1 MSRPKL
7 SKKQK
12 VLNLL
17 SKGENVTW
25 KTLRKRF
32 DLTSPTKM
40 IDTLKSEGHCIYTND
55 TTKGVAYR
63 LGAHLGKSSLLVL
76 HLYLVQNTH
85 TKLKSERGFPISTIL
100 YHGVY
105 I

>member
-1 MSRPKL
+1 MSRRKL

-12 VLNLL
+12 VFNLL

-32 DLTSPTKM
+32 DLTSPTRM

-55 TTKGVAYR
+55 TAKGVAYR
-63 LGAHLGKSSLLVL
+63 LGSPSKEIVSAGIASVLGTR
-76 HLYLVQNTH
+76 YA
-85 TKLKSERGFPISTIL
+85 
-100 YHGVY
+100 Y
-105 I
+105 

>member
-1 MSRPKL
+1 MSYKKL

-12 VLNLL
+12 VFNLL

-25 KTLRKRF
+25 KVLRKRF

-55 TTKGVAYR
+55 TANGVAYR
-63 LGAHLGKSSLLVL
+63 MGTPSKEIIAAGIASVLG
-76 HLYLVQNTH
+76 
-85 TKLKSERGFPISTIL
+85 TK
-100 YHGVY
+100 YAY
-105 I
+105 

>member
-1 MSRPKL
+1 MIKGEYIMSRPKM

-12 VLNLL
+12 VINLL

-32 DLTSPTKM
+32 DLVSPTKM

-55 TTKGVAYR
+55 TPKGVAYR
-63 LGAHLGKSSLLVL
+63 LGAPSAAIITAGIAKVLG
-76 HLYLVQNTH
+76 
-85 TKLKSERGFPISTIL
+85 TK
-100 YHGVY
+100 YAY
-105 I
+105 

>member
-1 MSRPKL
+1 MSRRKL

-12 VLNLL
+12 VFNLL

-25 KTLRKRF
+25 NTLRKRF

-55 TTKGVAYR
+55 TAKGVAYR
-63 LGAHLGKSSLLVL
+63 LGSPSKEIISAGIASVLG
-76 HLYLVQNTH
+76 
-85 TKLKSERGFPISTIL
+85 TK
-100 YHGVY
+100 YAY
-105 I
+105 

>member
-32 DLTSPTKM
+32 DLVSPTKM
-40 IDTLKSEGHCIYTND
+40 IDTLKSEGHCIYTNS
-55 TTKGVAYR
+55 TAKGVAYS
-63 LGAHLGKSSLLVL
+63 LGAPSKEIIAAGIASVLGTR
-76 HLYLVQNTH
+76 YA
-85 TKLKSERGFPISTIL
+85 
-100 YHGVY
+100 Y
-105 I
+105 

>member
-12 VLNLL
+12 LLNQL

-32 DLTSPTKM
+32 DLVSPTKM
-40 IDTLKSEGHCIYTND
+40 IDTLKSEGHCIYTNS
-55 TTKGVAYR
+55 TAKGVAYR
-63 LGAHLGKSSLLVL
+63 LGAPSKEIIAAGIASVLGTR
-76 HLYLVQNTH
+76 YA
-85 TKLKSERGFPISTIL
+85 
-100 YHGVY
+100 Y
-105 I
+105 

>member
-1 MSRPKL
+1 MSRRKL

-12 VLNLL
+12 VFNLL

-40 IDTLKSEGHCIYTND
+40 IDTLKSEGHCIYTNN
-55 TTKGVAYR
+55 TAKGVAYR
-63 LGAHLGKSSLLVL
+63 IGAPSKEIISAGIASVLG
-76 HLYLVQNTH
+76 
-85 TKLKSERGFPISTIL
+85 TK
-100 YHGVY
+100 YAY
-105 I
+105 

>member
-1 MSRPKL
+1 MSRPKM

-17 SKGENVTW
+17 TKGENVTW

-32 DLTSPTKM
+32 DLVSPTKM

-55 TTKGVAYR
+55 TPKGVASR
-63 LGAHLGKSSLLVL
+63 LGAPSAAIISAGIVKVLG
-76 HLYLVQNTH
+76 
-85 TKLKSERGFPISTIL
+85 TK
-100 YHGVY
+100 YAY
-105 I
+105 

>member
-1 MSRPKL
+1 MSRRKL

-12 VLNLL
+12 VFNLL

-25 KTLRKRF
+25 KVLRKRF

-55 TTKGVAYR
+55 TAKGVAYR
-63 LGAHLGKSSLLVL
+63 MGTPSKEIIAAGLAATGQLV
-76 HLYLVQNTH
+76 YTN
-85 TKLKSERGFPISTIL
+85 
-100 YHGVY
+100 
-105 I
+105 

>member
-1 MSRPKL
+1 MSRRKL

-12 VLNLL
+12 VFNLL

-25 KTLRKRF
+25 KVLRKRF

-40 IDTLKSEGHCIYTND
+40 IDTLKSEGHCIYTNN

-63 LGAHLGKSSLLVL
+63 MGTPSKEIISAGIASVLG
-76 HLYLVQNTH
+76 
-85 TKLKSERGFPISTIL
+85 TK
-100 YHGVY
+100 YAY
-105 I
+105 

>member
-32 DLTSPTKM
+32 DLVSPTKM
-40 IDTLKSEGHCIYTND
+40 IDTLKSEGHCIYTNN
-55 TTKGVAYR
+55 TAKGVAYR
-63 LGAHLGKSSLLVL
+63 IGEPSKEIIAAGIASVLGTRYA
-76 HLYLVQNTH
+76 Y
-85 TKLKSERGFPISTIL
+85 
-100 YHGVY
+100 
-105 I
+105 

>member
-1 MSRPKL
+1 MSRRKL

-12 VLNLL
+12 VFNLL

-40 IDTLKSEGHCIYTND
+40 IDTLKSEGHCIYTNG
-55 TTKGVAYR
+55 TAKGVAYR
-63 LGAHLGKSSLLVL
+63 LGSPSKEIISAGIASVLG
-76 HLYLVQNTH
+76 
-85 TKLKSERGFPISTIL
+85 TK
-100 YHGVY
+100 YAY
-105 I
+105 

>member
-1 MSRPKL
+1 MSRRKL

-12 VLNLL
+12 VFNLL

-25 KTLRKRF
+25 KVLRKRF

-55 TTKGVAYR
+55 TAKGVAYR
-63 LGAHLGKSSLLVL
+63 LGSPSKEIISAGIASVLGTR
-76 HLYLVQNTH
+76 YA
-85 TKLKSERGFPISTIL
+85 
-100 YHGVY
+100 Y
-105 I
+105 

>member
-1 MSRPKL
+1 MSRRKL

-12 VLNLL
+12 VFNLL

-55 TTKGVAYR
+55 TAKGVAYR
-63 LGAHLGKSSLLVL
+63 LGSRSKEIISAGIASVLGTR
-76 HLYLVQNTH
+76 YA
-85 TKLKSERGFPISTIL
+85 
-100 YHGVY
+100 Y
-105 I
+105 

>member
-32 DLTSPTKM
+32 DLVSPTIM
-40 IDTLKSEGHCIYTND
+40 IDTLKREGHCIYTNS
-55 TTKGVAYR
+55 TAKGVAYR
-63 LGAHLGKSSLLVL
+63 LGAPSKEIIAAGIASVLGTR
-76 HLYLVQNTH
+76 YA
-85 TKLKSERGFPISTIL
+85 
-100 YHGVY
+100 Y
-105 I
+105 

>member
-1 MSRPKL
+1 MSRRKL

-12 VLNLL
+12 VFNLL

-25 KTLRKRF
+25 KVLRKRF

-63 LGAHLGKSSLLVL
+63 MGTPSKEIISAGIATVLG
-76 HLYLVQNTH
+76 
-85 TKLKSERGFPISTIL
+85 TK
-100 YHGVY
+100 YAY
-105 I
+105 

>member
-1 MSRPKL
+1 MSRRKL

-12 VLNLL
+12 VFNLL

-32 DLTSPTKM
+32 DLTSPTRM

-55 TTKGVAYR
+55 TAKGVAYR
-63 LGAHLGKSSLLVL
+63 MGTPSKEIISAGIASVLG
-76 HLYLVQNTH
+76 
-85 TKLKSERGFPISTIL
+85 TK
-100 YHGVY
+100 YAY
-105 I
+105 

>member
-1 MSRPKL
+1 MGVIMSRRKL

-12 VLNLL
+12 VFNLL

-32 DLTSPTKM
+32 DLTSPTRM

-55 TTKGVAYR
+55 TAKGVAYR
-63 LGAHLGKSSLLVL
+63 MGTPSKEIIAAGIASVLGTNYA
-76 HLYLVQNTH
+76 Y
-85 TKLKSERGFPISTIL
+85 
-100 YHGVY
+100 
-105 I
+105 

>member
-32 DLTSPTKM
+32 DLVSPTKM
-40 IDTLKSEGHCIYTND
+40 IDTLKSEGHCIYTNS
-55 TTKGVAYR
+55 TAKGGAYR
-63 LGAHLGKSSLLVL
+63 LGAPSKEIIAAGIASVLGTR
-76 HLYLVQNTH
+76 YA
-85 TKLKSERGFPISTIL
+85 
-100 YHGVY
+100 Y
-105 I
+105 

>member
-1 MSRPKL
+1 MEKYIMSRPKM

-25 KTLRKRF
+25 KTVRKRF

-40 IDTLKSEGHCIYTND
+40 IDTL
-55 TTKGVAYR
+55 
-63 LGAHLGKSSLLVL
+63 
-76 HLYLVQNTH
+76 
-85 TKLKSERGFPISTIL
+85 
-100 YHGVY
+100 
-105 I
+105 

>member
-25 KTLRKRF
+25 KTLRKTF
-32 DLTSPTKM
+32 DLVSPTKM
-40 IDTLKSEGHCIYTND
+40 IDTLKSEGHCIYTNS
-55 TTKGVAYR
+55 TAKGVAYR
-63 LGAHLGKSSLLVL
+63 LGAPSKEIIAAGIASVLGTR
-76 HLYLVQNTH
+76 YA
-85 TKLKSERGFPISTIL
+85 
-100 YHGVY
+100 Y
-105 I
+105 

>member
-32 DLTSPTKM
+32 DLVSPTKM
-40 IDTLKSEGHCIYTND
+40 IDTQKSEGHCIYTNS
-55 TTKGVAYR
+55 TAKGVAYR
-63 LGAHLGKSSLLVL
+63 LGAPSKEIIAAGIASVLGTR
-76 HLYLVQNTH
+76 YA
-85 TKLKSERGFPISTIL
+85 
-100 YHGVY
+100 Y
-105 I
+105 

>member
-1 MSRPKL
+1 MSRRKL

-12 VLNLL
+12 VFNLL

-55 TTKGVAYR
+55 TAKGVAYR
-63 LGAHLGKSSLLVL
+63 MGSPSKEIIVPGIASVLG
-76 HLYLVQNTH
+76 
-85 TKLKSERGFPISTIL
+85 TK
-100 YHGVY
+100 YAY
-105 I
+105 

>member
-1 MSRPKL
+1 MSRRKL

-12 VLNLL
+12 VFNLL

-40 IDTLKSEGHCIYTND
+40 IDTLKSEGHCIYTNN
-55 TTKGVAYR
+55 TAKGVAYR
-63 LGAHLGKSSLLVL
+63 LGSPSKEIISAGIASVLG
-76 HLYLVQNTH
+76 
-85 TKLKSERGFPISTIL
+85 TK
-100 YHGVY
+100 YAY
-105 I
+105 

>member
-1 MSRPKL
+1 MSRPRL

-32 DLTSPTKM
+32 PTF
-40 IDTLKSEGHCIYTND
+40 
-55 TTKGVAYR
+55 
-63 LGAHLGKSSLLVL
+63 LV
-76 HLYLVQNTH
+76 
-85 TKLKSERGFPISTIL
+85 
-100 YHGVY
+100 
-105 I
+105 

>member
-7 SKKQK
+7 SKMQK

-32 DLTSPTKM
+32 DLVSPTKM
-40 IDTLKSEGHCIYTND
+40 IDTLKSEGHCIYTNS
-55 TTKGVAYR
+55 TAKGVAYR
-63 LGAHLGKSSLLVL
+63 LGAPSKEIIAAGIASV
-76 HLYLVQNTH
+76 
-85 TKLKSERGFPISTIL
+85 
-100 YHGVY
+100 HGTRY
-105 I
+105 EY